1 MFNYIEIMG
10 FVATAL
16 LIISMAYNCKD
27 KKHIVIMRALNAL
40 AALLFVI
47 YSIFL
52 SAYST
57 IFSNLIILVIDIIYI
72 IKLLINKKWNIY
84 I

>member
-1 MFNYIEIMG
+1 MG

-27 KKHIVIMRALNAL
+27 KKHTVIMRALNAL

-47 YSIFL
+47 YSVFL

-72 IKLLINKKWNIY
+72 IKLLINKK
-84 I
+84 

>member
-10 FVATAL
+10 FVATVL

-27 KKHIVIMRALNAL
+27 KKHTLIMRVINAV

-47 YSIFL
+47 YSVFL

-57 IFSNLIILVIDIIYI
+57 IFSNLIILVIDIVYI
-72 IKLLINKKWNIY
+72 IKLLINKK
-84 I
+84 